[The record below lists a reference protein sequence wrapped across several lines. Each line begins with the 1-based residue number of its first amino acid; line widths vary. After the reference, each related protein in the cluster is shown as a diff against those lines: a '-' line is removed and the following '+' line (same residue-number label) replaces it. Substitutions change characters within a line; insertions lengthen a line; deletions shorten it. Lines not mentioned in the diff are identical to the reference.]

1 MAKKKRTA
9 APRKRKPARAHK
21 KRSSRSLRPVA
32 ELRSGTLDSALDPKL
47 NSVAQREPPTDNPEE
62 RPEASGALSGDL
74 QGLERDEDE
83 ENESVAELVE
93 EGQDL
98 EAEEVEAMETAPEP
112 DKGALKPRKVPNPV
126 QPNDFKDRNRI

>member
-9 APRKRKPARAHK
+9 ASRKRKPARDHK
-21 KRSSRSLRPVA
+21 KRSSRSVRPA
-32 ELRSGTLDSALDPKL
+32 SEPRSGSLDSTLDPRLH
-47 NSVAQREPPTDNPEE
+47 SVPEREPPTDNPEA
-62 RPEASGALSGDL
+62 RPEADGALSGDL